1 MRKKNYKFLLILILS
16 FLIPLFIIYLKCD
29 SRTFESVVWGFIIST
44 FVMIGGF
51 LSLRFTFNRPINL
64 FLGALV
70 GGIFL
75 RIVFILLSGFYVL
88 RFSNLLIKEYFMSL
102 LGYYFFLQFIEVMY
116 FNRILKKV

>member
-1 MRKKNYKFLLILILS
+1 MKKKIKFLFILVS
-16 FLIPLFIIYLKCD
+16 TFLIPLFIIYLRCD
-29 SRTFESVVWGFIIST
+29 IITFESVIWGFIIST

-75 RIVFILLSGFYVL
+75 RIVFILLSGFFVL
-88 RFSNLLIKEYFMSL
+88 RFSNLLIKEYFISL
-102 LGYYFFLQFIEVMY
+102 LGYYFFLQFIEIMY
-116 FNRILKKV
+116 FSRILKKV

>member
-1 MRKKNYKFLLILILS
+1 MKKNYKFLLILILS
-16 FLIPLFIIYLKCD
+16 FIIPVFVIYLKCD
-29 SRTFESVVWGFIIST
+29 TRTFESVVWGFIVST

-51 LSLRFTFNRPINL
+51 LSLRFTFNRPMNL

-75 RIVFILLSGFYVL
+75 RMVFILLSGFYVL
-88 RFSNLLIKEYFMSL
+88 RYSNLLIKEYFISL

-116 FNRILKKV
+116 FSRILKKV